1 MLSKKTRYA
10 MMALS
15 CLAQEYGNGPV
26 LISRISEQE
35 HIPKRFLENIL
46 QELRRSGYVDS
57 KLGKTGGY
65 FLVKD
70 PQQINLLEI
79 VRLFEG
85 SVGMLY
91 CISEQNYQPCEFC
104 KEESLCNIRTTFGKI
119 RKYAIQELKSTTL
132 KNIIPQ

>member
-1 MLSKKTRYA
+1 
-10 MMALS
+10 MALS
-15 CLAQEYGNGPV
+15 RLAQEYGCGPV

-35 HIPKRFLENIL
+35 RIPKRFLENIL

-70 PQQINLLEI
+70 PQEINLLEI
-79 VRLFEG
+79 TRLFEG

-104 KEESLCNIRTTFGKI
+104 REESLCSIRTAFGKI
-119 RKYAIQELKSTTL
+119 RDYAIQELKSTTL